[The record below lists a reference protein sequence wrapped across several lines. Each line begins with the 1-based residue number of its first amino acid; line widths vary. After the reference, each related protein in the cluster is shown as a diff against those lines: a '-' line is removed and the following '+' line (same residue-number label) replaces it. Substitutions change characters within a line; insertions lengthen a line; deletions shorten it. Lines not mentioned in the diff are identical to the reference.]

1 MEYRSGSHSKY
12 DLKIHLV
19 WITKYR
25 KKILKGDVA
34 ERVRHLVR
42 EICTANEVIIVK
54 GHVSVD
60 HIHLLLS
67 YPPRVSVSKLVQ
79 YLKGKTSR
87 KLLQEYSVLR
97 KQFWGQHIWARGYF
111 VVSVGTMTDEVVK
124 EYIENQ
130 GKIDESNR
138 DDFRIEEDK

>member
-25 KKILKGDVA
+25 KPILKGEIAD
-34 ERVRHLVR
+34 RIRHLVR
-42 EICTANEVIIVK
+42 EICNANEVIIIK
-54 GHVSVD
+54 GHVSSD

-67 YPPRVSVSKLVQ
+67 YPPRLSISKLVQ
-79 YLKGKTSR
+79 YLKEKTSR
-87 KLLQEYSVLR
+87 KLLQEYGLLR

-111 VVSVGTMTDEVVK
+111 VVSVGTMTDEIVK
-124 EYIENQ
+124 DYIENQ
-130 GKIDESNR
+130 GKLDNDGEE
-138 DDFRIEEDK
+138 DFRIEDK

>member
-25 KKILKGDVA
+25 KPILKGEIAD
-34 ERVRHLVR
+34 RIRHLVR
-42 EICTANEVIIVK
+42 EICNANEVIIIK
-54 GHVSVD
+54 GHVSSD

-67 YPPRVSVSKLVQ
+67 YPPRLSISKLVQ

-87 KLLQEYSVLR
+87 KLLQEYGLLR

-111 VVSVGTMTDEVVK
+111 VVSVGTMTDEIVK
-124 EYIENQ
+124 DYIENQ
-130 GKIDESNR
+130 GKLDNDGEE
-138 DDFRIEEDK
+138 DFRIEDK

>member
-25 KKILKGDVA
+25 KPILKGEIA
-34 ERVRHLVR
+34 ERIRHLVR
-42 EICTANEVIIVK
+42 EICNANEVIIIK
-54 GHVSVD
+54 GHVSSD

-67 YPPRVSVSKLVQ
+67 YPPRLSISKLVQ
-79 YLKGKTSR
+79 YLKEKTSR
-87 KLLQEYSVLR
+87 KLLQEYGLLR

-111 VVSVGTMTDEVVK
+111 VVSVGTMTDEIVK
-124 EYIENQ
+124 DYIENQ
-130 GKIDESNR
+130 GKLDNDGEE
-138 DDFRIEEDK
+138 DFRIEDK

>member
-25 KKILKGDVA
+25 KPILKGEIAD
-34 ERVRHLVR
+34 RIRHIVR
-42 EICTANEVIIVK
+42 EICNANEVIIIK
-54 GHVSVD
+54 GHVSSD

-67 YPPRVSVSKLVQ
+67 YPPRLSISKLVQ
-79 YLKGKTSR
+79 YLKEKTSR
-87 KLLQEYSVLR
+87 KLLQEYGLLR

-111 VVSVGTMTDEVVK
+111 VVSVGTMTDEIVK
-124 EYIENQ
+124 DYIENQ
-130 GKIDESNR
+130 GKLDNDGEE
-138 DDFRIEEDK
+138 DFRIEDK